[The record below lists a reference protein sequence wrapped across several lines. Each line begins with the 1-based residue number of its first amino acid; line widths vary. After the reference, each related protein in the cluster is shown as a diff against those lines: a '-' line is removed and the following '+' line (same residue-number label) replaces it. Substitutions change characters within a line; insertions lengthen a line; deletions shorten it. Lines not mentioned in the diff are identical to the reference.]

1 MLKQLIVLWLL
12 VAALLLAGCAEAPAP
27 AATAVLTTAVPET
40 GATQAATA
48 VEPAATVPTAAAP
61 AATEPTADA
70 TTVAEPAT
78 VEPTPEPAAEPA
90 AEPIEVTYFT
100 PAQQEGPYYPVE
112 KPADRDNNL
121 VTLAG
126 ATGEPAGEQL
136 VFGGKLYDANG
147 RAVEAAVI
155 EIWQTDANGIYLHP
169 GDPNTTQR
177 DPSFQFYGEAV
188 TGPDGSYQFRTIL
201 PGEYEP
207 RPRHIHVKVK
217 LNGQE
222 LLTTQF
228 YFAGETSLPG
238 DGAQL
243 LIALEAAQDAEGNSV
258 WTGVRDV
265 VLSMPVVP

>member
-40 GATQAATA
+40 SATQAATA

-78 VEPTPEPAAEPA
+78 VEPTPEPA

-243 LIALEAAQDAEGNSV
+243 LIALEAAQDAEGNSL

>member
-1 MLKQLIVLWLL
+1 MLKQLTALWLL
-12 VAALLLAGCAEAPAP
+12 VAALVLAGCAQTPAP
-27 AATAVLTTAVPET
+27 VATAGQTPAVSET
-40 GATQAATA
+40 ETDLTQAATA
-48 VEPAATVPTAAAP
+48 VDP
-61 AATEPTADA
+61 AATEQATAVLPASPTA
-70 TTVAEPAT
+70 VVEPAT
-78 VEPTPEPAAEPA
+78 AEPTPEPAAG
-90 AEPIEVTYFT
+90 PIDVTYFT
-100 PAQQEGPYYPVE
+100 PAQQEGPYYPVA
-112 KPADRDNNL
+112 KPAERDNDL
-121 VTLAG
+121 VALAG
-126 ATGEPAGEQL
+126 AAGEPAGERL
-136 VFGGKLYDANG
+136 VFGGKLYDADG

-169 GDPNTTQR
+169 GDPNTAQR
-177 DPSFQFYGEAV
+177 DPNFQFYGEAV

-243 LIALEAAQDAEGNSV
+243 LIALEAAQDAAGNPV
-258 WTGVRDV
+258 WTGTRDI
-265 VLSMPVVP
+265 VLSIPIVP